1 MKDEEKTKGQL
12 INEIKKMQE
21 KIDGLEEIKFKYN

>member
-12 INEIKKMQE
+12 IKEIKKMQE